1 MVQKWLKKLIL
12 ALDNM
17 KITKEFNRYINAFI
31 KEFNNSDIEMCLSVD
46 SEVMRFT
53 PCTYGFKTIREIF
66 KEIALFPLKNNQR
79 VSFKDIEPKEL
90 LECIKRFK
98 EWANLNGFE
107 WKCDQ
112 EEWERIC
119 KLYE

>member
-1 MVQKWLKKLIL
+1 MIINNNL
-12 ALDNM
+12 
-17 KITKEFNRYINAFI
+17 NRYTNALI
-31 KEFNNSDIEMCLSVD
+31 KEFNNSSLEMCINID
-46 SEVMRFT
+46 SQLLRFI
-53 PCTYGFKTIREIF
+53 PNKYGFKRMREIF
-66 KEIALFPLKNNQR
+66 KEISLFPVKDNKR
-79 VSFKDIEPKEL
+79 ISFKDIEPKEL

-112 EEWERIC
+112 EEWERFC

>member
-1 MVQKWLKKLIL
+1 MKAKILKI
-12 ALDNM
+12 DPVGN
-17 KITKEFNRYINAFI
+17 IVE
-31 KEFNNSDIEMCLSVD
+31 S
-46 SEVMRFT
+46 
-53 PCTYGFKTIREIF
+53 
-66 KEIALFPLKNNQR
+66 
-79 VSFKDIEPKEL
+79 
-90 LECIKRFK
+90 K

>member
-1 MVQKWLKKLIL
+1 MVQKWLKKSIL
-12 ALDNM
+12 VLDNM
-17 KITKEFNRYINAFI
+17 KIKNEFNRYINAFI
-31 KEFNNSDIEMCLSVD
+31 KEFNNSDIEMCISVD
-46 SEVMRFT
+46 SQVMRFI
-53 PCTYGFKTIREIF
+53 PCNYGFKTIREIF
-66 KEIALFPLKNNQR
+66 KEISLFPLNDGKR
-79 VSFKDIEPKEL
+79 ISFKEIEPKEL